1 MNSFHSVPSVSGVK
15 LLSKLRLNF
24 INPNQHKFRHVFKN
38 ITNCT
43 WDSDSTTGTTLHLL
57 LQCQQYQKIRLELLN
72 SIYNLNPKI
81 RDFYTLLYEPNL
93 YTFEINNE
101 IIKLTEKF
109 LKTSKRF
116 ERPHLRPVLS
126 LPPQLLRTNLIT
138 FFLKFLIFFLVRLCR
153 TFCKCLS

>member
-24 INPNQHKFRHVFKN
+24 INPNQHKFRHVFKD

-43 WDSDSTTGTTLHLL
+43 CDSDSTTGTTLHLL

-81 RDFYTLLYEPNL
+81 RDFFTLLYEPNL
-93 YTFEINNE
+93 YPFEIN
-101 IIKLTEKF
+101 KLTEKF

-126 LPPQLLRTNLIT
+126 LPPQHLRTNLIT
-138 FFLKFLIFFLVRLCR
+138 FFLKFLIFFLVCLCR